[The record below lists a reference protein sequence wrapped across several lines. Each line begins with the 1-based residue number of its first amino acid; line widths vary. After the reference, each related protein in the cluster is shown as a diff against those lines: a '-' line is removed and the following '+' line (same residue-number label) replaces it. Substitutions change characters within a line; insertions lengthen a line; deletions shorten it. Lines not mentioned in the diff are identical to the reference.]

1 MVDDCVVGFIV
12 CFLTDLLSS
21 VRSLPVLNGRS
32 RQINAQIVHLSED
45 IANNL
50 PQYLHNAHNNKC
62 SVGRVGVWL
71 NGVN

>member
-1 MVDDCVVGFIV
+1 M
-12 CFLTDLLSS
+12 
-21 VRSLPVLNGRS
+21 LNGRS